1 MKYDFCTPLNLKTCK
16 TFFFL
21 PNESYKKFMIASLDQ
36 MQQFWYM
43 ALLLGTSS
51 QHDFECIILKFV
63 YYTTH
68 IHNVR
73 KHAITISIKQRIAKL
88 ANGNPKCTHCSTCV
102 KDANDGLLVWQLC
115 KNHDEPIAHLLI
127 DVYNYRAF
135 TFVGAIDGYVASC
148 SHSLSSTYVP
158 SNVHVFHESNTH
170 VSLSTMA

>member
-43 ALLLGTSS
+43 ALLLVTSS

-68 IHNVR
+68 VHIVR
-73 KHAITISIKQRIAKL
+73 RHAI
-88 ANGNPKCTHCSTCV
+88 
-102 KDANDGLLVWQLC
+102 
-115 KNHDEPIAHLLI
+115 
-127 DVYNYRAF
+127 NYINQ
-135 TFVGAIDGYVASC
+135 TNNSKIGKW
-148 SHSLSSTYVP
+148 
-158 SNVHVFHESNTH
+158 
-170 VSLSTMA
+170 